1 LVPAEVD
8 PTPMSGLQRAVLV
21 GDSGSGVS
29 SELSWDDWAFLNIDL
44 DVHLLRQPEGDW
56 LLLDSRT
63 RLGAS
68 GTGLASTTFRD
79 VTGVVGTGAQTL
91 VVSPR

>member
-1 LVPAEVD
+1 
-8 PTPMSGLQRAVLV
+8 MSGLQRAVLV

-29 SELSWDDWAFLNIDL
+29 SELAWDDWAFLNIDL
-44 DVHLLRQPEGDW
+44 DVHLLRQPEGEW

-63 RLGAS
+63 RLGPA

-79 VTGVVGTGAQTL
+79 VTDGTPRVVGTGAQTL